1 MLKEIRCDLFK
12 ESGKKRPPIIFEKG
26 LNIILGSIPGK
37 SGSIGK
43 STMLLIIDFAFG
55 GNTYIQSDAVS
66 QLGHHTI
73 YFTFSFGNKDYYFSR
88 STSNKNIVARCDKLG
103 NDNDY
108 IDLSTF
114 TNWLAQKYGMDLPG
128 IQFRNTLSRFF
139 RIYGKNNYNEQ
150 RPLQDRGGSESQED
164 AIHILVTL
172 FNLYSSVLIFEE
184 QLKLVQ
190 DKIKIFRE
198 GRRYKF
204 IPSAV
209 DGMKKYEENISSI
222 SSLERKKH
230 DLFHN
235 DSINVDENEVKE
247 INKRNE
253 LERELQDLR
262 RDIRSKED
270 ELHLLKL
277 NIQQGVYPT
286 EADLKSLQE
295 FFPNVNLKKLVD
307 IEAFHNKIQ
316 YILKEELETATTRI
330 EEIIKPLKK
339 KEINLL
345 EKVKDFKPSQIF
357 TDEFLDTYTKIDHE
371 IEKLKDENTAFEQ
384 RNSLQEQK
392 NKANARYQEHM
403 KSILKKI
410 EKTINEDMEK
420 ISDFVT
426 MNEYNPPE
434 LTINKYNSY
443 SFETPKDDGTGT
455 NNRGLIVYDL
465 AILEATVLPAIAHDS
480 LLFDSMS
487 RPDLSKLI
495 EVYNKEDE
503 KQIFISLDKTNT
515 CSDEAK
521 NIIENKTVIKLD
533 NNELCLFGDK
543 WSRKEKK

>member
-1 MLKEIRCDLFK
+1 M
-12 ESGKKRPPIIFEKG
+12 
-26 LNIILGSIPGK
+26 NI
-37 SGSIGK
+37 
-43 STMLLIIDFAFG
+43 
-55 GNTYIQSDAVS
+55 
-66 QLGHHTI
+66 
-73 YFTFSFGNKDYYFSR
+73 
-88 STSNKNIVARCDKLG
+88 
-103 NDNDY
+103 
-108 IDLSTF
+108 
-114 TNWLAQKYGMDLPG
+114 
-128 IQFRNTLSRFF
+128 
-139 RIYGKNNYNEQ
+139 
-150 RPLQDRGGSESQED
+150 
-164 AIHILVTL
+164 
-172 FNLYSSVLIFEE
+172 
-184 QLKLVQ
+184 
-190 DKIKIFRE
+190 
-198 GRRYKF
+198 
-204 IPSAV
+204 
-209 DGMKKYEENISSI
+209 
-222 SSLERKKH
+222 KKH

-247 INKRNE
+247 INQLNE

-262 RDIRSKED
+262 RVIRNKED

-295 FFPNVNLKKLVD
+295 FFPNVNLKKLID

-316 YILKEELETATTRI
+316 YILKEKLETATTRI

-339 KEINLL
+339 QEINLL
-345 EKVKDFKPSQIF
+345 EKIKNFKPSQIF
-357 TDEFLDTYTKIDHE
+357 IDEFLDTYTKIDHE
-371 IEKLKDENTAFEQ
+371 IQKLNDENTAFEQ

-410 EKTINEDMEK
+410 EITINENMEK

-434 LTINKYNSY
+434 LTINKYYSY
-443 SFETPKDDGTGT
+443 SFETPKDDGTGI

-465 AILEATVLPAIAHDS
+465 VILEATVLPAIALDS

-495 EVYNKEDE
+495 EVYNKEDA

-521 NIIENKTVIKLD
+521 AIIENKTVIKLD